1 MRRYEAENVEGDRQG
16 DPGLLPP
23 VGADEWDSLSAR
35 VRKMRRSKL
44 QGLGGATP
52 LDRKDALTK
61 KPLDFDQEEETR
73 KVKGSSIK

>member
-1 MRRYEAENVEGDRQG
+1 MEGDRQG

-73 KVKGSSIK
+73 KVRIIHSINT